1 MAAEDLTA
9 PGSLPVVIDVVMGS
23 STIRRINLTTASRL
37 RVSIRPLTSA
47 AVVYF
52 RSSGFLSDGESV
64 GSFVGMP
71 LDADTTTEV
80 ELAGVAGGYIGLSGT
95 NAAHV
100 RVAVEEL
107 K

>member
-1 MAAEDLTA
+1 MADADLTA
-9 PGSLPVVIDVVMGS
+9 PGSLPVVADVTLGS
-23 STIRRINLTTASRL
+23 STIRRVMLPTATRL
-37 RVSIRPLTSA
+37 RVSLRPITSA
-47 AVVYF
+47 AVIYF
-52 RSSGFLSDGESV
+52 RSSGFTADGESV

-95 NAAHV
+95 STAHV